1 MNAFVELWRAS
12 FHAVNLPATLL
23 LLFVI
28 IYWALILLGMLDLS
42 SFDVDL
48 PDLDAE
54 MDGDVAHPHV
64 DAFLEYFNVRHIPV
78 TIVLTFF
85 SISLWFVGVL
95 ANYYVHGNKSLLLG
109 AAIFT
114 GNLIFSGHVAKFVTL
129 PMVPLFRGMR
139 AHESSNKNLIG
150 TRVVVS
156 SSRVDA
162 GFGQAELQEE
172 GPAILLNVR
181 SENEVLHKG
190 DEAVILQH
198 IPEKDLYLITPLEI

>member
-1 MNAFVELWRAS
+1 MNAFVELWQAS

-23 LLFVI
+23 LLFML
-28 IYWALILLGMLDLS
+28 IYWTLILLGMLDLS

-48 PDLDAE
+48 PDLETE
-54 MDGDVAHPHV
+54 MESDLAHPQV

-85 SISLWFVGVL
+85 SLSLWFVGVV
-95 ANYYVHGNKSLLLG
+95 ANYYLHGNRSLLLG
-109 AAIFT
+109 LAIFA
-114 GNLIFSGHVAKFVTL
+114 GNCIVSAHVAKFVTL

-150 TRVVVS
+150 ARVVVTT
-156 SSRVDA
+156 SRVDSD
-162 GFGQAELQEE
+162 FGQAELQEE

-198 IPEKDLYLITPLEI
+198 NPEKDLYLITPLEI